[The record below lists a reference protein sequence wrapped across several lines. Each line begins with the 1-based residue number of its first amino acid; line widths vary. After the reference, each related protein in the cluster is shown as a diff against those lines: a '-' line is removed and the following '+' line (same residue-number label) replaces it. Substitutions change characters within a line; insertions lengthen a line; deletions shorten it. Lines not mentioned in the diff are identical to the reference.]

1 MSYSPPGDGRTG
13 LDAGVQKHETKTGLP
28 RRRSSLLN
36 EDFRVVAGRRRSS
49 IAYHVESFENLID
62 WANKSRPTAYET
74 SSSQDG
80 KPVEA
85 ASEEPVLSAGP
96 NLLGENAAPPLL
108 RIPTVGNMTSGVG
121 TSKKK
126 LMVLDPHA
134 SFPES
139 LLLKATLDERN
150 NFPEA
155 HLPCLDGQ
163 AQSTTNSAPDQSSQ
177 KPKLLDDDAT
187 TTEATT
193 TAAAATDMRPNM
205 RLLLVKQ
212 KVRKS
217 LTSHFHNTVSTFRDT
232 LLAHSP
238 QINPV
243 IKRILLAQAAYANSR
258 DESSPLPS
266 GNNPSSRLSAGR
278 RESKESGAISS
289 RRDSA
294 QPDSSRRES
303 AAGEHISTRPHMTHI
318 IPLSVTVA
326 VDISKLDVTM
336 PHIITLSEIQKEDSP
351 DRISEGEEDCTIDDG
366 TDSTGEQHASRMG
379 RVRREHNERNSI
391 DMPQHSDGKR
401 KSLLVS
407 GRVYPGSKVHAC
419 SLQTLPTEQRHALHT
434 KKTAVARR
442 TSSS

>member
-1 MSYSPPGDGRTG
+1 
-13 LDAGVQKHETKTGLP
+13 
-28 RRRSSLLN
+28 LN

-62 WANKSRPTAYET
+62 WANTSRPPAHET

-80 KPVEA
+80 KPVPA

-193 TAAAATDMRPNM
+193 TAAAATDMR
-205 RLLLVKQ
+205 LLLVKQ

-232 LLAHSP
+232 LLARSP

-266 GNNPSSRLSAGR
+266 GQTPSRRLCRCESAHSSRHDGAHSST
-278 RESKESGAISS
+278 RESTESEPTFFKS
-289 RRDSA
+289 RRVG
-294 QPDSSRRES
+294 REIT
-303 AAGEHISTRPHMTHI
+303 AAAENISTLEATLPHI
-318 IPLSVTVA
+318 IPLS
-326 VDISKLDVTM
+326 D
-336 PHIITLSEIQKEDSP
+336 IQKEGSP
-351 DRISEGEEDCTIDDG
+351 NRISVEKEDCIIDDG
-366 TDSTGEQHASRMG
+366 ADSTEEQHASHMG
-379 RVRREHNERNSI
+379 RVRWEQNKSNKVNLS
-391 DMPQHSDGKR
+391 QHTDGKR

-407 GRVYPGSKVHAC
+407 GRLNSRSNVHVRSFKNLA
-419 SLQTLPTEQRHALHT
+419 SEQRRALHT
-434 KKTAVARR
+434 KKTVVAR
-442 TSSS
+442 SSSILGSSTHI

>member
-1 MSYSPPGDGRTG
+1 MNHSPPGDGRTG
-13 LDAGVQKHETKTGLP
+13 LDVGVQKHETNTGLS

-62 WANKSRPTAYET
+62 WANKSRPPAHET
-74 SSSQDG
+74 SCSHDG
-80 KPVEA
+80 KPVPA
-85 ASEEPVLSAGP
+85 ASVETVLSAGQ
-96 NLLGENAAPPLL
+96 NFLGENAPPPLL
-108 RIPTVGNMTSGVG
+108 RIPTVGNMPSGFG
-121 TSKKK
+121 TCKKK
-126 LMVLDPHA
+126 LMVLDPQA

-139 LLLKATLDERN
+139 LLLKATLDKRN

-163 AQSTTNSAPDQSSQ
+163 AQSTPNSAPHQSLQ
-177 KPKLLDDDAT
+177 NPKLLDDDAT

-193 TAAAATDMRPNM
+193 TEAAATDMG
-205 RLLLVKQ
+205 LLLVRQ
-212 KVRKS
+212 KARKS
-217 LTSHFHNTVSTFRDT
+217 LTSHFHNTVSTFKDT

-238 QINPV
+238 QINSV

-266 GNNPSSRLSAGR
+266 GNNPSRRLSAGR
-278 RESKESGAISS
+278 RESKERIALSS
-289 RRDSA
+289 RRDSV

-303 AAGEHISTRPHMTHI
+303 AAGENISTWQATLPLI
-318 IPLSVTVA
+318 IPLS
-326 VDISKLDVTM
+326 DIQT
-336 PHIITLSEIQKEDSP
+336 EDSS
-351 DRISEGEEDCTIDDG
+351 DRISEGEEDCIIDDG

-379 RVRREHNERNSI
+379 VRWEHNDSNSI
-391 DMPQHSDGKR
+391 DMPQHTGGKR

-407 GRVYPGSKVHAC
+407 GRVYSGSKVHAR
-419 SLQTLPTEQRHALHT
+419 SLPTLPSEQRRALHT
-434 KKTAVARR
+434 KKTVVSRR